1 MITKGGTT
9 KKRLNSMRGVGMKE
23 DLLLKYRYG
32 AHAAIN
38 RILNARIRLVRKGI
52 HTIFTV
58 GRW

>member
-1 MITKGGTT
+1 MMIRGGIS
-9 KKRLNSMRGVGMKE
+9 KKRLKRMRGIGMKE
-23 DLLLKYRYG
+23 DLLLKYRDGTYT
-32 AHAAIN
+32 AID